1 MEQQLLFTNL
11 YNTVRSFII
20 NWKFYEKF
28 VQSNLNLK
36 KIIKKEV
43 NTE

>member
-1 MEQQLLFTNL
+1 MGQQFLFTNL
-11 YNTVRSFII
+11 CNTVRLFII